1 MSPRAACLFARA
13 RALAVILACLLLTAH
28 EALARPGFG
37 GGFGGGG
44 FGSGGTFH
52 GGSYGGSGLGLV
64 EPLLI
69 LTFVILYLVIA
80 HRRRSMMDAGAF
92 AALRSVED
100 DEARRTDASL
110 APLQA
115 RDPALTLES
124 IASRVSRMNDVLVA
138 AWCSGDMRP
147 ARPFVSDGVYSRFS
161 VQLALMRGED
171 RRNVM
176 QDAHVLSVDLEGVE
190 SAAPL
195 DVTHLR
201 VRAAARDIE
210 VRAGASQDEIARALS
225 RASAE
230 SYVEIWSLVRRHGAT
245 TTREASALG
254 SACTSCG
261 APILDA
267 QTGRL
272 PTLGEMIKCRYC
284 GALLC
289 SGEHDWVLA
298 EITQLEEWH
307 PGAAPTP
314 AGFQHLRQRDPELSR
329 ESIEDR
335 ASYLFWKWIE
345 AGRLRSV
352 APLRKG
358 ATPELLA
365 SQAGVAAIAD
375 AREVAVGG
383 ADLILAESDEMDR
396 AYVKVFWSAALG
408 GATRPMPVQSVLRL
422 VRKPGVVTRP
432 GMTALVC
439 TACGAP
445 IGESD
450 TPACDHCGAL
460 LSAGDQTWVLD
471 AVEPPGVLEADV
483 MRRRQA
489 GPDAPLAPWLVPNVN
504 DPRAARALRADGG
517 DGRCRWRGHAARARP
532 ARDGRAALGH
542 SPRDDR
548 PGHPRRRA
556 HRRLG
561 QSDPARV
568 VPRGPGGRG
577 ARRRQDRPSRA
588 RHARARV
595 RRLGPS
601 ARGDRPAGSG
611 MPRAARP
618 RRARRV
624 GVALTRFASHSPSH
638 SH

>member
-1 MSPRAACLFARA
+1 
-13 RALAVILACLLLTAH
+13 
-28 EALARPGFG
+28 
-37 GGFGGGG
+37 
-44 FGSGGTFH
+44 
-52 GGSYGGSGLGLV
+52 
-64 EPLLI
+64 
-69 LTFVILYLVIA
+69 
-80 HRRRSMMDAGAF
+80 
-92 AALRSVED
+92 
-100 DEARRTDASL
+100 
-110 APLQA
+110 
-115 RDPALTLES
+115 
-124 IASRVSRMNDVLVA
+124 
-138 AWCSGDMRP
+138 MRP

-358 ATPELLA
+358 ATP
-365 SQAGVAAIAD
+365 
-375 AREVAVGG
+375 REPGRRGG
-383 ADLILAESDEMDR
+383 
-396 AYVKVFWSAALG
+396 
-408 GATRPMPVQSVLRL
+408 
-422 VRKPGVVTRP
+422 
-432 GMTALVC
+432 
-439 TACGAP
+439 
-445 IGESD
+445 
-450 TPACDHCGAL
+450 H
-460 LSAGDQTWVLD
+460 
-471 AVEPPGVLEADV
+471 
-483 MRRRQA
+483 
-489 GPDAPLAPWLVPNVN
+489 
-504 DPRAARALRADGG
+504 
-517 DGRCRWRGHAARARP
+517 
-532 ARDGRAALGH
+532 
-542 SPRDDR
+542 
-548 PGHPRRRA
+548 RRRA
-556 HRRLG
+556 RGRRRG
-561 QSDPARV
+561 RRPDPRRV
-568 VPRGPGGRG
+568 GRDG
-577 ARRRQDRPSRA
+577 SRVREGLLVGRARRRDATDARSVRA
-588 RHARARV
+588 APGAKTRRRHAAGDDGARV
-595 RRLGPS
+595 HRLRRPH
-601 ARGDRPAGSG
+601 R
-611 MPRAARP
+611 
-618 RRARRV
+618 
-624 GVALTRFASHSPSH
+624 
-638 SH
+638 